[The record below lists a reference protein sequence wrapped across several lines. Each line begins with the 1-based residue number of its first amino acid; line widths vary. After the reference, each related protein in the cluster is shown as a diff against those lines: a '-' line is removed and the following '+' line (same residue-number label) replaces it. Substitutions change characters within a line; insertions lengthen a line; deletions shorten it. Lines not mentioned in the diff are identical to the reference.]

1 MGPRI
6 ETEVCVVGA
15 GYAGLT
21 AARRLAQAGVD
32 VTVLEARDRVGGRV
46 WTRRSEGGIPLDMG
60 GTFIGPHQDR
70 IRALAAELKVGTHP
84 TNVKGDSI
92 LVTDGRIRRY
102 ATHKTPRINPI
113 ALASA
118 GQAIARLDAMAKKV
132 PVDAPWDTP
141 NAARLD
147 AQTAAAWL
155 SRRNVPTTTARVLL
169 ETTLRALFCCDL
181 SEVSLLNVAFLIR
194 SGGGLVRFMS
204 IEGGYQQDQIDG
216 GAQEVANRMA
226 ADLGDALVLASPVH
240 AISQTADAV
249 EVHSENAIVAAGH
262 VVVATPPALAGH
274 IRYAPALPGDRALL
288 LNQLPAGIEVKAVV
302 VYDKPFWR
310 DDGLCGA
317 SVDMDDPFEVTLDTS
332 PPSGEAGV
340 IALYASGPKARQLQA
355 MSIDERRRVVIDI
368 LSRRFGRSAD
378 APSEVVDENWA
389 EQEWTRGCSMA
400 HFGPGVITQFGR
412 CIREP
417 VGRIHWAG
425 TETAGTSHGAI
436 DGAVRSGERVA
447 EEILTETRNRPPT
460 YRGPVS

>member
-1 MGPRI
+1 MVARI
-6 ETEVCVVGA
+6 ETKVCVVGA

-32 VTVLEARDRVGGRV
+32 VVVLEARDRVGGRV
-46 WTRRSEGGIPLDMG
+46 WTRRSDTGIPLDMG

-70 IRALAAELKVGTHP
+70 IRALASELKVGTHP
-84 TNVKGDSI
+84 TNVTGDSMLI
-92 LVTDGRIRRY
+92 SEGRIRRY
-102 ATHKTPRINPI
+102 ANHKTPRINPI

-147 AQTAAAWL
+147 AQTAASWL
-155 SRRNVPTTTARVLL
+155 SRRNVPTSTARVLL

-216 GAQEVANRMA
+216 GAQVIADRMA
-226 ADLGDALVLASPVH
+226 TELGDKLVLSSPVH
-240 AISQTADAV
+240 AISQSADAV
-249 EVHSENAIVAAGH
+249 EVYSLRATVDARR
-262 VVVATPPALAGH
+262 VVVATPPSLASH
-274 IRYAPALPGDRALL
+274 IAYEPALPGDHALL
-288 LNQLPAGIEVKAVV
+288 LHQLPAGTEVKAVV
-302 VYDKPFWR
+302 VYDQPFWR

-332 PPSGEAGV
+332 PPAGEAGV
-340 IALYASGPKARQLQA
+340 MALYSAGPKARRLQDA
-355 MSIDERRRVVIDI
+355 GADERRRIGIDI
-368 LSRRFGRSAD
+368 LRRRFGPRAGSPID
-378 APSEVVDENWA
+378 YLDENWA

-400 HFGPGVITQFGR
+400 HFGPGVLTQYGR
-412 CIREP
+412 FIREP

-447 EEILTETRNRPPT
+447 EEI
-460 YRGPVS
+460 VSVLSDRTGAGKTG